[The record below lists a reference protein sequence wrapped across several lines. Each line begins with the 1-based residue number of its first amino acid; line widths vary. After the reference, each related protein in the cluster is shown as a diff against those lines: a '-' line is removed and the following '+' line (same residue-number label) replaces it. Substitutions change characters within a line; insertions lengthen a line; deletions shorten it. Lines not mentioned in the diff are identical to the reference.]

1 MLTHKNCPGQNQTGQ
16 EACKVQYFYNSEEG
30 LNSFPLRLKVNKTTT
45 TLKFLMSVVGEIGG
59 HLCLL
64 IVFTQRKSKLFYIF
78 MTEGSFTTWSKE
90 PTEVRLLAS
99 QRDQK
104 MQELSPPMLMFQ
116 RGREREISG
125 S

>member
-1 MLTHKNCPGQNQTGQ
+1 
-16 EACKVQYFYNSEEG
+16 
-30 LNSFPLRLKVNKTTT
+30 
-45 TLKFLMSVVGEIGG
+45 
-59 HLCLL
+59 
-64 IVFTQRKSKLFYIF
+64 

-125 S
+125 SWEGHSLDFKTGKELQRRVIYISKRAGTEFAVTSVLKCMLYKKDC